1 MEDSDSLRRASSAS
15 MHEQLAE
22 RLRALIAQLPEDSR
36 MPTEKDLVDRYRV
49 SRTTVR
55 RALGALVDEGLLVRR
70 QGAGTFVAPQRI
82 VHPLDRLRPFVSIF
96 SRVGKQPEGPILRFE
111 WSGHLP
117 ELAALGISEGLL
129 VRRLYRVDGAPQ
141 AVADIA
147 IPGPFGK
154 RISRSQIE
162 EHPIYQV
169 LQDLGLV
176 LSYGQIAVS
185 SQAATAEL
193 AAQLGVAAGHPLLV
207 LSRTTFDE
215 GDRVVE
221 HATYHLLPDRFEVQ
235 LTVRAAELESVSY
248 SFSRPGPELVMK
260 PGTVAVEEQDLAND
274 AVLRK
279 TRLSRPT

>member
-1 MEDSDSLRRASSAS
+1 MEDSDGLRRASSAS

-22 RLRALIAQLPEDSR
+22 RLRALITQLPADSR

-70 QGAGTFVAPQRI
+70 QGAGTFVAPQRL

-96 SRVGKQPEGPILRFE
+96 SSVGKRPEGPILRFE
-111 WSGHLP
+111 WSENPP
-117 ELAALGISEGLL
+117 ELAALGIPEGLL
-129 VRRLYRVDGAPQ
+129 VRRLYRVGGAPQ

-147 IPGPFGK
+147 IPATFGK

-169 LQDLGLV
+169 LQDLGLK
-176 LSYGQIAVS
+176 LSYGQITVAS
-185 SQAATAEL
+185 EGATSDL
-193 AAQLGVAAGHPLLV
+193 ARHLGVEAGHPLLV

-215 GDRVVE
+215 DHRVVE
-221 HATYHLLPDRFEVQ
+221 RATYHLLPDRFEVQ
-235 LTVRAAELESVSY
+235 LTVKAAELESVSY
-248 SFSRPGPELVMK
+248 SFSRLGPELVMK
-260 PGTVAVEEQDLAND
+260 PEITVND
-274 AVLRK
+274 
-279 TRLSRPT
+279 